1 MSRFTRRT
9 ALASLPATGLL
20 GATAAHAAP
29 AGAPLP
35 AVPSGSGGVRL
46 AFLAD
51 THADP
56 ENQNNMARM
65 RAVFDAIETF
75 DPTLVVHGGDVT
87 EYGTEKEYDAF
98 TSAIPDGLRDRIAA
112 VPGNHETRWDA
123 TAEQLR
129 HERIG
134 EEVRVV
140 DADGIRVILA
150 DTTAYQQ
157 EVAWWSESALAAI
170 EDAMQRSKNMPRIL
184 VTHFPMGAGY
194 YYVANQQDLEDVLA
208 RHPIMLH
215 LTGHTHREL
224 MTRVNRR
231 DQLEAAAVKTVAAY
245 YELTGDISDLQV
257 TRVEIPDL
265 AAPAETARTPVTS
278 YDLRPE
284 HGRDSWLP
292 GSTDVVDEG
301 EVVAVEVSLPESF
314 QGSVEAT
321 LYDTAVYAGRNDNLE
336 WAPLQKSGRRYA
348 GRLDASELARGAHR
362 MHLRVRPE
370 DPSGDRLLTFPY
382 LREDT
387 GIAWDTPIGGMIQG
401 GLTTVD
407 RDGEELLLV
416 GSSTGQ
422 VRALDRAGSVQ
433 WSSAMVGEIR
443 HDLLA
448 LEDGA
453 SVAVPDTA
461 GYLHR
466 LGADGAQQWRYATSA
481 PFGADPGLGEIDGAQ
496 VLFACAG
503 TSLHA
508 IDASSGTALW
518 TAELPAPSMGAPA
531 TDGTHVYLG
540 AGDGSAHALDA
551 RTGDSVWTTS
561 ITDRVGSY
569 QRFIYGP
576 WNDAI
581 TILPDGGVLVSGISD
596 TQCLDPG
603 DGSVRWRF
611 GGSFQYARE
620 AVTAA
625 GDLVMADERG
635 RVVRLDPATG
645 AELASYQTAERI
657 LDEGFVLVED
667 VVYTASHSG
676 LISAV
681 DLASG
686 AVEKITRVANA
697 PVLAR
702 GTAFGDHHPVAPHA
716 GTVPAGERL
725 GSEPSGRPP

>member
-1 MSRFTRRT
+1 MSRLTRRT
-9 ALASLPATGLL
+9 ALAALPATGLF
-20 GATAAHAAP
+20 GAAAAQAAP
-29 AGAPLP
+29 AEGPRP
-35 AVPSGSGGVRL
+35 AAPSGGDPVRL

-56 ENQNNMARM
+56 ENEESMARL
-65 RAVFDAIETF
+65 RAVLDAIAGF
-75 DPTLVVHGGDVT
+75 DPTLVIHGGDVT
-87 EYGTEKEYDAF
+87 EHGTAQEYDAF
-98 TSAIPDGLRDRIAA
+98 TSAAPEALRDRIAA

-150 DTTAYQQ
+150 DTTTYQQ
-157 EVAWWSESALAAI
+157 EVAWWSDTALDSI
-170 EDAMQRSKNMPRIL
+170 EDAMRRSKSMPRIL

-194 YYVANQQDLEDVLA
+194 YYVANQQDLEDLLT

-224 MTRVNRR
+224 LTRVNRR

-245 YELTGDISDLQV
+245 YELTGSIGDLQV

-265 AAPAETARTPVTS
+265 AAPTETVRTPVTS
-278 YDLRPE
+278 YDLRPV
-284 HGRDSWLP
+284 HGRDSWMPSADVIDEGAAVAVEATLP
-292 GSTDVVDEG
+292 GS
-301 EVVAVEVSLPESF
+301 F
-314 QGSVEAT
+314 RGSVEAT
-321 LYDTAVYAGRNDNLE
+321 FYDTSIYAGRNDDLE
-336 WAPLQKSGRRYA
+336 WSPLERSGRRYA
-348 GRLDASELARGAHR
+348 GRLDAADLAPGAHR
-362 MHLRVRPE
+362 MHVRVRPE
-370 DPSGDRLLTFPY
+370 DESGDRLLTVPY
-382 LREDT
+382 RREDS
-387 GIAWDTPIGGMIQG
+387 GIAWQTPLGGTIQG
-401 GLTTVD
+401 ALTTID
-407 RDGEELLLV
+407 ADGDELLV
-416 GSSTGQ
+416 AGSSTGQ
-422 VRALDRAGSVQ
+422 VLALDRTGAVQ
-433 WSSAMVGEIR
+433 WSTSVGEVR
-443 HDLLA
+443 HDLLT

-453 SVAVPDTA
+453 SLAVPDTA
-461 GYLHR
+461 GHLHR
-466 LGADGAQQWRYATSA
+466 LAADGSVQWRYATGG
-481 PFGADPGLGEIDGAQ
+481 PFGADPGRGEIDGAQ
-496 VLFACAG
+496 VLLACAG
-503 TSLHA
+503 TTLHA

-518 TAELPAPSMGAPA
+518 TAELPATSMGAPA

-540 AGDGSAHALDA
+540 VGDGAAHALDA
-551 RTGDSVWTTS
+551 RTGESVWTRS
-561 ITDRVGSY
+561 VTDKVGSY

-581 TILPDGGVLVSGISD
+581 TVLPDGGVLVSGIAD

-603 DGSVRWRF
+603 DGSIRWRF
-611 GGSFQYARE
+611 EGSFQYARE

-645 AELASYQTAERI
+645 AELASHRTAERI
-657 LDEGFVLVED
+657 LDEGFVLVDD
-667 VVYTASHSG
+667 VVYAASHSG

-686 AVEKITRVANA
+686 AVEKITRIANA

-702 GTAFGDHHPVAPHA
+702 GTAFGELLVFADLA
-716 GTVPAGERL
+716 GTVHAVERV
-725 GSEPSGRPP
+725 

>member
-1 MSRFTRRT
+1 MTRFSRRT

-20 GATAAHAAP
+20 GATAAHAGPAAP
-29 AGAPLP
+29 QE
-35 AVPSGSGGVRL
+35 SGGVRF

-56 ENQNNMARM
+56 ENEHNMAALH
-65 RAVFDAIETF
+65 AVLAEIERF
-75 DPTLVVHGGDVT
+75 DPSLVIHGGDVT
-87 EYGTEKEYDAF
+87 EHGTEAEYDAF
-98 TSAIPDGLRDRIAA
+98 QAAVPDALRERVAA

-123 TAEQLR
+123 TAAQLR

-134 EEVRVV
+134 QDVRVV

-150 DTTAYQQ
+150 DTTTYQQ
-157 EVAWWSESALAAI
+157 EVAWWSDSSLAAV

-184 VTHFPMGAGY
+184 VTHFPVGEGY
-194 YYVANQQDLEDVLA
+194 YYVANQQDFEDIVA
-208 RHPIMLH
+208 KHPIMLH

-231 DQLEAAAVKTVAAY
+231 DQLEAAAVKTIAAY
-245 YELTGDISDLQV
+245 YELTGDIDDLQV

-265 AAPAETARTPVTS
+265 TAPTQTVRTPVAT

-284 HGRDSWLP
+284 HGKDRWLP
-292 GSTDVVDEG
+292 NVADVIDEG
-301 EVVAVEVSLPESF
+301 DTVTVDVTLPGAF
-314 QGSVEAT
+314 HGTVEAAF
-321 LYDTAVYAGRNDNLE
+321 YDTSVYAGRNDQLA
-336 WAPLQKSGRRYA
+336 WAPLPKSGRRYS
-348 GRLDASELARGAHR
+348 GRLDATEIAQGAHR
-362 MHLRVRPE
+362 MHVRVRPE
-370 DPSGDRLLTFPY
+370 DDSGDRLLTVPY

-387 GIAWDTPIGGMIQG
+387 GIVWETPLEGMIQG
-401 GLTTVD
+401 GLTTID
-407 RDGEELLLV
+407 GDDGELLV
-416 GSSTGQ
+416 AGDSTGQ
-422 VRALDRAGSVQ
+422 VVALDHAGTARWSV
-433 WSSAMVGEIR
+433 AVEGEIR
-443 HDLLA
+443 HDLVTLD
-448 LEDGA
+448 DGA

-466 LGADGAQQWRYATSA
+466 LGADGSAQWLYATDA
-481 PFGADPGLGEIDGAQ
+481 PFGADPGHGTIDGAE

-503 TSLHA
+503 TTLHTIHA
-508 IDASSGTALW
+508 NSGTALW

-531 TDGTHVYLG
+531 TDGTHVYIG

-551 RTGDSVWTTS
+551 RTGESVWTTS
-561 ITDRVGSY
+561 LTEREGSY

-581 TILPDGGVLVSGISD
+581 TVLPDGGVLVSGISD
-596 TQCLDPG
+596 TWCLNPA
-603 DGSVRWRF
+603 DGSARWRF
-611 GGSFQYARE
+611 DGSFQYARE
-620 AVTAA
+620 ALTAA
-625 GDLVMADERG
+625 GDLVMANEG
-635 RVVRLDPATG
+635 GLVVRLDPATG

-657 LDEGFVLVED
+657 LDEGFVLMGD

-686 AVEKITRVANA
+686 AVEMVTRVANA

-702 GTAFGDHHPVAPHA
+702 ATAFGDHIVFADLA
-716 GTVPAGERL
+716 GTVHAVERV
-725 GSEPSGRPP
+725 